1 MNNANPSFSPASSYP
16 VALIT
21 GASSGL
27 GAEFARQLAARGYA
41 LVLVARRQERL
52 EALAGELQ
60 ERFGIPAQVLT
71 ADLSNPQDLGRLEKY
86 VEGLERLDLLV
97 NNAGFGTHGRFFK
110 VPPEKHLAMVD
121 VHLKASLCLTRA
133 ALPGMIRR
141 GKGGIIN
148 VASLAAFF
156 PWPRNV
162 TYNATKAA
170 LVSFSETLA
179 LELRGSGVK
188 VQALCPGFTHT
199 EFHDTPEY
207 QGFSHDQ
214 IPALLWG
221 NAPSVVARSLKAL
234 ERGQVI
240 CVPRT
245 LDRFLAFFG
254 RNHIFRPLV
263 RLFIRWMF
271 LR

>member
-1 MNNANPSFSPASSYP
+1 MPIVNSPDTSHP
-16 VALIT
+16 LALIT

-41 LVLVARRQERL
+41 LILVARRRERL
-52 EALAGELQ
+52 EALASELQ
-60 ERFGIPAQVLT
+60 ASYAVPTQVLV
-71 ADLSNPQDLGRLEKY
+71 ADLSDPQDLKRLEEY
-86 VEGLERLDLLV
+86 VQSLEVLDLLV
-97 NNAGFGTHGRFFK
+97 NNAGFGTHGRFFR
-110 VPPEKHLAMVD
+110 VPAEKHLAMVD

-133 ALPGMIRR
+133 VLPGMVQR

-170 LVSFSETLA
+170 LVAFSETLA
-179 LELRGSGVK
+179 MELRGSGVK

-207 QGFSHDQ
+207 QGFSHTQ
-214 IPALLWG
+214 IPGLMWG
-221 NAPSVVARSLKAL
+221 NAPAVVARSLKAL
-234 ERGQVI
+234 ERGQVV
-240 CVPRT
+240 CVPRA

-263 RLFIRWMF
+263 RLVIRWMF